1 MKPEA
6 SIQVAEATAEPSASG
21 STERASSSAVPQE
34 LPFRRDAED
43 LGFPVG
49 GAMLLIGLMIM
60 ALWLVWQGKRRGVS
74 SQGGR
79 SWASLF
85 GVMPSPSA
93 QEVRV
98 VASTRLDASTRIHVV
113 EWHGRQLL
121 VAVNGSAPPVVL
133 DRFDAPAL
141 REGGES

>member
-6 SIQVAEATAEPSASG
+6 SIQVAVATVAPSASG
-21 STERASSSAVPQE
+21 STEPASSSAVPLE

-49 GAMLLIGLMIM
+49 GALLLIGLMVM
-60 ALWLVWQGKRRGVS
+60 ALWLVWQGKRRAAS

-79 SWASLF
+79 GWISLF
-85 GVMPSPSA
+85 GAVPSHSA

-98 VASTRLDASTRIHVV
+98 VASTRLDVSTRIHVV
-113 EWHGRQLL
+113 EWRGRQLL

-141 REGGES
+141 REGGDL